1 MCTRTLKLEVTG
13 SELDSDVRV
22 WGTERGSV
30 LACSVTA
37 GGPDD
42 VVDESLRLKYFVKA
56 ERSRSRAGTSRSCL
70 IKTNLLVRNTLLA
83 VSPGHM

>member
-42 VVDESLRLKYFVKA
+42 VVDESVSKRRRCVLEDWEW
-56 ERSRSRAGTSRSCL
+56 ERS
-70 IKTNLLVRNTLLA
+70 
-83 VSPGHM
+83 